1 MLPRLLSC
9 GLLQVDGASTICTV
23 DHIHGSISATLCNLL
38 QVGPGADEAQTRAVG
53 RREGSVSDDFFLL
66 HTEIDC
72 TDRESYSNQ
81 IFYRTVLELYH
92 RYCKCWF
99 YSSWLIGQINMFL
112 KPFFCKEVIQYQVPD
127 QLSCTNH
134 RIKS

>member
-38 QVGPGADEAQTRAVG
+38 QVGPGADEAQTGAVA
-53 RREGSVSDDFFLL
+53 EEKAALTMFFFLL

-72 TDRESYSNQ
+72 THRES
-81 IFYRTVLELYH
+81 
-92 RYCKCWF
+92 
-99 YSSWLIGQINMFL
+99 
-112 KPFFCKEVIQYQVPD
+112 
-127 QLSCTNH
+127 
-134 RIKS
+134 